1 MLAGVL
7 SKDWQL
13 VGEMMQSDRFHQPYR
28 AELVPHLALIEEVVL
43 NEGGFGAALAEQDQL
58 FYAWHLQK
66 KVKVC
71 SLD

>member
-1 MLAGVL
+1 
-7 SKDWQL
+7 
-13 VGEMMQSDRFHQPYR
+13 MMQSDRFHQPYR

-43 NEGGFGAALAEQDQL
+43 NEGGFGAALKRSRTNCFML
-58 FYAWHLQK
+58 GISRK